1 MIVNASSNPSGHI
14 QFFQLLPTLTALEAA
29 IELYELRAPINGAL
43 FRLDLSVGEA
53 VIPTLPIA
61 SNTSS
66 WVAETKD
73 LAEVDVTKVAIW
85 NMTATVTIE
94 EK

>member
-1 MIVNASSNPSGHI
+1 
-14 QFFQLLPTLTALEAA
+14 
-29 IELYELRAPINGAL
+29 LYELRAPINGAL

-61 SNTSS
+61 FLANTSS
-66 WVAETKD
+66 WVVETKD